1 MNGISAAPPIRAS
14 APASAG
20 ALISQRA
27 REAVGLGA
35 LVSLTLAGAAF
46 AATAAGGRSFV
57 VPASHG
63 GLPTWMA
70 GPLHGLAPVLTADQ
84 STLLLAFMLVAWAGV
99 LVFGPTLRAR
109 WVVGA
114 IGLLHLIFTISPPVL
129 SKDIFSYI
137 TYARLAVL
145 HGVNPYTAVAARFP
159 ADPAFPY
166 TGWTHTG
173 SAYGQLFQ
181 VASYPLALVGV
192 PAAMWIIKAVT
203 AAASLGLVWLV
214 WRCAER
220 LGRPPVAAAIWV
232 GLNPI
237 LLVYGVGGGH
247 NDLIM
252 LFLMV
257 GAVLLVLDRR
267 EAGASVSL
275 VAAAAVK
282 ASAVVALPFLFL
294 RSPRKLSTVAGAA
307 AAAIGVLVVATL
319 AFAGH
324 PLGVVSVLRQQQLL
338 VSGDAI
344 PNQLAHLF
352 GLGGVTSDVRLAT
365 RLLTLTALGGLA
377 WLVWRRALD
386 WITATGWAMVT
397 LVLASSWMLG
407 WYVLWPLPFAAL
419 SRDRRLHVA
428 AFALVAYFVAMRWD
442 TFIR

>member
-1 MNGISAAPPIRAS
+1 MNGISAAPPLGAS
-14 APASAG
+14 APARTEP
-20 ALISQRA
+20 LLSQRV
-27 REAVGLGA
+27 REALGLGA
-35 LVSLTLAGAAF
+35 LVALTLAGAAF
-46 AATAAGGRSFV
+46 AVAAAGGRSFV
-57 VPASHG
+57 VPASHA
-63 GLPTWMA
+63 GLPAWMA
-70 GPLHGLAPVLTADQ
+70 GPFHGLAATMTADQ
-84 STLLLAFMLVAWAGV
+84 STLALAFMLIAWGGV
-99 LVFGPTLRAR
+99 LVFGSTLRAR
-109 WVVGA
+109 WVIGA
-114 IGLLHLIFTISPPVL
+114 IALLHLIFVIAPPLL

-145 HGVNPYTAVAARFP
+145 HGVDPYTAVAAKFP
-159 ADPAFPY
+159 GDPAYPF

-181 VASYPLALVGV
+181 VASYPLALVSV
-192 PAAMWIIKAVT
+192 PAAMWIIKVVT
-203 AAASLGLVWLV
+203 AATSLGLVWIV

-252 LFLMV
+252 LFLMA

-267 EAGASVSL
+267 EGPAAVSVI
-275 VAAAAVK
+275 AAAAVK
-282 ASAVVALPFLFL
+282 ASAVVMLPYLFL
-294 RSPRKLSTVAGAA
+294 RSPRKLRTAGGAVAAGAA
-307 AAAIGVLVVATL
+307 VLALSVV

-324 PLGVVSVLRQQQLL
+324 PLGVVTVLRSQQLL

-344 PNQLAHLF
+344 PNQIAKLA
-352 GLGGVTSDVRLAT
+352 GVAGVTSDVRLVT
-365 RLLTLTALGGLA
+365 RLLTLAALAGLA
-377 WLVWRRALD
+377 WLVWRRAID
-386 WITATGWAMVT
+386 WISATGWAMLT

-428 AFALVAYFVAMRWD
+428 AFALVSYFVVMRWD